1 MLVLWIVWAVL
12 TLCVIGLAL
21 YRKFEAH
28 FHEDDL
34 LHLAAGESK
43 FIPNQVATARL
54 LDKVDSVGKALTA
67 VDVAFGVTL
76 VAIVLYNAWVESQKF
91 MMH

>member
-1 MLVLWIVWAVL
+1 MLALWIVWAAL
-12 TLCVIGLAL
+12 TLVLIGLAL

-34 LHLAAGESK
+34 VHLAEGESK

-54 LDKVDSVGKALTA
+54 LDKLDSWGKTLTV
-67 VDVAFGVTL
+67 VDVVFGLTL
-76 VAIVLYNAWVESQKF
+76 VAVVLWNAWRQSLNAI
-91 MMH
+91 H